1 MKAIEIEVQSSFIKS
16 AMYNEEK
23 QSLRIGIGDFWYYYY
38 GVTRQKMCRFRK
50 AASKGKYF
58 CSFIKG
64 QYKVVKRKVKNN

>member
-38 GVTRQKMCRFRK
+38 GVTKQKMYRFRK

-58 CSFIKG
+58 CSSIKG
-64 QYKVVKRKVKNN
+64 QYRVVKRKVRNI